1 MQNFTEY
8 LKEFE
13 QTIVL
18 AGMKKG
24 LFGKVRLI
32 HPRPCKL
39 AATNFG
45 KKMGAEV
52 DASELMVLDYYG
64 LLKPSTGL
72 RVAFDRFPIAVICVA
87 FSTVHL
93 SHIKELNEVLIF
105 DFLTFKN
112 EVLRAR
118 AFNDQRH
125 RPDSPASSL

>member
-13 QTIVL
+13 RTIVL

-39 AATNFG
+39 STTNFG

-52 DASELMVLDYYG
+52 DASELMVMDYYG

-72 RVAFDRFPIAVICVA
+72 RVAFDRFPIAVTCVV
-87 FSTVHL
+87 FSTIHL
-93 SHIKELNEVLIF
+93 SHIKELNEALIP

-112 EVLRAR
+112 EVLHER

-125 RPDSPASSL
+125 YSNPPTSPL